1 VTEFELR
8 DEVCRV
14 GRSLHERG
22 YVHATAGNISVRLD
36 DGFLITPTDACLG
49 TLDPIRLARLDG
61 SVEALF
67 CGSVAAVNDM
77 IAACWKGPRAARV
90 EAVEQVAADPFTGA
104 GFTTLATE

>member
-1 VTEFELR
+1 MTEPGPEVAVQVRIRGRVQGVWYRGWTMDEASSRGLR
-8 DEVCRV
+8 
-14 GRSLHERG
+14 GW
-22 YVHATAGNISVRLD
+22 VRN
-36 DGFLITPTDACLG
+36 
-49 TLDPIRLARLDG
+49 RHDG